1 MRIANSGHLRAGQKH
16 GRREEESGS
25 VAAASEAQH
34 SAALNYFRLHQ
45 HRCSYGLM
53 LGFCFSS
60 RGQQMMD
67 GNDMGGG
74 RKMGAEAR
82 LGTQHVRSAGK
93 RSGLHDESHGVLVSS
108 VDVTDG
114 NVHGHRPPV

>member
-45 HRCSYGLM
+45 HRCSYGY
-53 LGFCFSS
+53 SS
-60 RGQQMMD
+60 ANARILLL
-67 GNDMGGG
+67 
-74 RKMGAEAR
+74 KSGAA
-82 LGTQHVRSAGK
+82 
-93 RSGLHDESHGVLVSS
+93 
-108 VDVTDG
+108 
-114 NVHGHRPPV
+114 NVGWQ